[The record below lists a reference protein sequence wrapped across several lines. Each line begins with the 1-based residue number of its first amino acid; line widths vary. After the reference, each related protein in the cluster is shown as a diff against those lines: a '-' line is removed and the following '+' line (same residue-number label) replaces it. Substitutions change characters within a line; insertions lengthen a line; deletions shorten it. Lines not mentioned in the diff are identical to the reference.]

1 MSAPESN
8 TAPSDASKTAPSSG
22 APRTAL
28 FRFLSAGFALGLTL
42 TLLGIVEAVLRRQER
57 SIRQSDQLQAGL
69 VQHDPLLG
77 WTLTPGASGEH
88 RHHDYHTQYR
98 INEAGFRFDP
108 AVQAIGGAVPREAI
122 VGDSFTFGLGV
133 RDNETFVS
141 LLNTQRGTN
150 TLFINCGVPG
160 YSTDQEILITQR
172 DVVKLKPVRIW
183 LAVCLVND
191 LVDNLHPY
199 PMQANRQKP
208 YFQLS
213 GNQLAL
219 ENVPVSKDPVSPGM
233 RRLDLLGEILGPDFR
248 QHGWTSSLEGRS
260 ILVRILTENLF
271 SPPDVSGLLPE
282 KNQRSVEL
290 FSALTL
296 SLLERL
302 KAQGMD
308 LGLILI
314 PGRSRVL
321 SPQSISGQYQRFLET
336 QLAAF
341 ATKHSMRAITLSDGL
356 GKVTSKAELFFPHDG
371 HFTTQGNQAVATILA
386 EQLRNP

>member
-1 MSAPESN
+1 MPAPEPN
-8 TAPSDASKTAPSSG
+8 PAPPASPQAAATRG

-28 FRFLSAGFALGLTL
+28 FRLLSAGFALGITL
-42 TLLGIVEAVLRRQER
+42 SLLGIVEVALRRQER

-88 RHHDYHTQYR
+88 RHHDYQTQYR

-108 AVQAIGGAVPREAI
+108 AVQAIGGTVPREAI

-133 RDNETFVS
+133 QDNETFVS

-172 DVVKLKPVRIW
+172 DVLKLKPVRIW

-213 GNQLAL
+213 GNQLSL
-219 ENVPVSKDPVSPGM
+219 ENVPVPKDPVSPGM
-233 RRLDLLGEILGPDFR
+233 RRLDLLGEILGPDFQ
-248 QHGWTSSLEGRS
+248 QHGWTASLEGRS
-260 ILVRILTENLF
+260 ILVRILTENLL

-282 KNQRSVEL
+282 KNQKSIEL

-302 KAQGMD
+302 KAQGVD

-321 SPQSISGQYQRFLET
+321 NPQSISGQYQSFLET
-336 QLAAF
+336 RLSDF
-341 ATKHSMRAITLSDGL
+341 AKKHSMRSVVLSEGL
-356 GKVTSKAELFFPHDG
+356 IKAASKAGLFFPHDG
-371 HFTTQGNQAVATILA
+371 HFTPLGNQAVASILA
-386 EQLRNP
+386 EQLRSP

>member
-1 MSAPESN
+1 MSASESN
-8 TAPSDASKTAPSSG
+8 PAPSTVASTRPVNSAPK
-22 APRTAL
+22 TAL
-28 FRFLSAGFALGLTL
+28 FRFLSAGFALGLTMM
-42 TLLGIVEAVLRRQER
+42 LLGIVEVVLRRQER

-77 WTLTPGASGEH
+77 WVMTPGASGEH
-88 RHHDYHTQYR
+88 RHHDYQTQYR

-108 AVQAIGGAVPREAI
+108 AVQAIGGTVPREAI

-133 RDNETFVS
+133 KDNETFVS
-141 LLNTQRGTN
+141 LLNARRGTN
-150 TLFINCGVPG
+150 TLFINCGIPG

-172 DVVKLKPVRIW
+172 DVLKLKPLRIW

-208 YFQLS
+208 FFQLS
-213 GNQLAL
+213 GSQLAL
-219 ENVPVSKDPVSPGM
+219 ENVPVPKDPVSPFM
-233 RRLDLLGEILGPDFR
+233 RRLDLLGEILGPEFQ
-248 QHGWTSSLEGRS
+248 QHGWASSLEGRS

-271 SPPDVSGLLPE
+271 SAPDVSALLPE
-282 KNQRSVEL
+282 KNQRSLEL

-302 KAQGMD
+302 KAQGVD

-314 PGRSRVL
+314 PGRSRVQN
-321 SPQSISGQYQRFLET
+321 PESISGQYQVYLET
-336 QLAAF
+336 QLGDF
-341 ATKHSMRAITLSDGL
+341 AKKHAMPAVLLSTELTKSSAKS
-356 GKVTSKAELFFPHDG
+356 ELFFPHDG
-371 HFTTQGNQAVATILA
+371 HFTKQGNEVVAAILA
-386 EQLRNP
+386 EQLHSR